1 MIMFYTVRSTD
12 FLILLYFNC
21 TVMYLENVVLIKKP
35 FQIDFNPINISQR
48 EIIKSFSMLSII
60 YLLLNRELW

>member
-21 TVMYLENVVLIKKP
+21 TVMYLENVVLIKKR

>member
-1 MIMFYTVRSTD
+1 MIMSYTVGSTD

-21 TVMYLENVVLIKKP
+21 TVMYLQNI
-35 FQIDFNPINISQR
+35 FQMDFNQINISQH

-60 YLLLNRELW
+60 YLLFNRELW